1 MFELRSHSKRRAD
14 HLTRPALIYSRQS
27 TLMQVREN
35 TASTARQ
42 YQLTQRVRAL
52 GWPEQLSVVIDQDQ
66 GRAGASAVGRTGFED
81 LIAEVGLGRAGAVVS
96 LEASRLARS
105 SSDWYRLIEIC
116 ALTDTLVID
125 EDGIYDPGQYNDRL
139 LLGFRGTRSEAELH
153 WLHCRLVGGKLEKAQ
168 HGALRFRLPVG
179 LMVDPTGQVV
189 LDPDEEIPHAV
200 RLVFDLFAHHRSAL
214 AVVKHFADQGL
225 QIPDRLWTRRRK
237 GEGVWTPLRHARVLS
252 MLHNPF
258 YAGAYVYGRTKRRT
272 RLLPGEAPRI
282 KARSHRVP
290 RVDWP
295 IVLRDHHVGYLSWEQ
310 FVRNGQQLE
319 DNRTYRAEERR
330 GAVREG
336 SALLQGLVVCG
347 RCGRRMTVRYM
358 EDGRRPMYLCAQV
371 HKALAGPTCQFL
383 RGDGIDQAVAH
394 LFLAAMH
401 PAHLHVSLATLAQL
415 EERARAADR
424 QWQLR
429 LERARYEVDLARRRF
444 VAVEPENRLVAR
456 SLERDW
462 NEKLTA
468 LDRLEREYAAP
479 PTPDSLVV
487 NKEERARILALAQ
500 DVPLVWHA
508 PTTTAAERKQLLR
521 LLMKD
526 VTLTKQPTTIAI
538 AVRWQTEAC
547 STLEVARPQRAADA
561 KRTAPAVIT
570 RSRALAPTHTDE
582 QIAHCLNA
590 EGFRSGSGGTC
601 STSKVQWLRYV
612 YHIQNDCPRG
622 PAACPTGQRG
632 DGRYSARAAAALL
645 NLNVSTIAQWCQTG
659 TLDGVQAAPHGP
671 RWVRLTPELLTA
683 LRKPVPQHWGQRKA
697 RKKSSGDHS
706 VGEVDP
712 SPNHSVT
719 TIIYRGETRQ
729 SKRLVRHASP
739 R

>member
-1 MFELRSHSKRRAD
+1 MFELRSHSKVRAD
-14 HLTRPALIYSRQS
+14 HFTRPALIYIRQS

-42 YQLTQRVRAL
+42 YQLARRVHEL
-52 GWPEQLSVVIDQDQ
+52 GWPEHLISVIDQDQ
-66 GRAGASAVGRTGFED
+66 GQSGASAVGRTGFEY

-139 LLGFRGTRSEAELH
+139 LLGFRGTMSEAELH

-179 LMVDPTGQVV
+179 LSYDPTGQVV
-189 LDPDEEIPHAV
+189 LEPDEEIQHAV
-200 RLVFDLFAHHRSAL
+200 RLVFDLFERHCSAL

-237 GEGVWTPLRHARVLS
+237 GEVVWTPLRHARVLS
-252 MLHNPF
+252 MLHDPF
-258 YAGAYVYGRTKRRT
+258 YAGAYVYGRTKSRT

-282 KARSHRVP
+282 KARSRRVP
-290 RVDWP
+290 RGDWP
-295 IVLRDHHVGYLSWEQ
+295 IVLRDHHVGYLSREQ
-310 FVRNGQQLE
+310 FVRNVQQL
-319 DNRTYRAEERR
+319 DANRTYRAEERP

-371 HKALAGPTCQFL
+371 HKDLAGTTCQFL

-394 LFLAAMH
+394 LFLAAMQ
-401 PAHLHVSLATLAQL
+401 PAHLHISLATLERL
-415 EERARAADR
+415 EERARAVER

-429 LERARYEVDLARRRF
+429 LERARYDVELARRRY

-456 SLERDW
+456 GLERDW
-462 NEKLTA
+462 NEQLTA
-468 LDRLEREYAAP
+468 LDRLEREYAAH
-479 PTPDSLVV
+479 PTPGSLVV

-521 LLMKD
+521 LLIKD

-547 STLEVARPQRAADA
+547 STLAVARPQRAADA
-561 KRTAPAVIT
+561 TRTAPAVIA
-570 RSRALAPTHTDE
+570 RIRALALTHTDD
-582 QIAHCLNA
+582 QIAAQLNT
-590 EGFRSGSGGTC
+590 EGFRSGNGGAF
-601 STSKVQWLRYV
+601 SFSKIQWIRYV
-612 YHIQNDCPRG
+612 YHIKSGCPRG
-622 PAACPTGQRG
+622 PAACPQGQRG
-632 DGRYSARAAAALL
+632 DGRYSARAAATLL
-645 NLNVSTIAQWCQTG
+645 NVTVYTIAEWCKTG
-659 TLDGVQAAPHGP
+659 KLDGQQMVPRGP
-671 RWVRLTPELLTA
+671 WWVLLPPELLTT
-683 LRKPVPQHWGQRKA
+683 LCKPVQQRWTRRKSGENDQWQRHPQ
-697 RKKSSGDHS
+697 S
-706 VGEVDP
+706 
-712 SPNHSVT
+712 
-719 TIIYRGETRQ
+719 
-729 SKRLVRHASP
+729 
-739 R
+739 